1 MRHVLAASLGAALLL
16 PGPARPQERSLSLQ
30 EALELARTRAA
41 AVIAA
46 TGRVEEARARLFPAA
61 RRLRENPVVEVEGGR
76 RRAEETFTDYA
87 VALSQGFEP
96 ASRRRARLAGAEAAV
111 EIARAELDDTRRL
124 YLGEVARAFFR
135 AAAAVERLRIA
146 RLAAE
151 VGDDL
156 LATIERRAE
165 MGETTALELNRAR
178 TAAAR
183 ARAEREAAEAERLG
197 AGGALRALL
206 GLEPGDPLSPADALR
221 DLPPPDLD
229 ALLRAAA
236 ERPDLQAL
244 AAAVR
249 EAEAQVRLGKALAR
263 PDFAVRTGVEREEGA
278 DVVLAGVA
286 VALPLAQRGQEER
299 AVGAARAA
307 SLRAQLDAARRAA
320 ETEVRAAFASYE
332 AQRRAAEELA
342 RTALPAIDDNEALA
356 RRSFEVGEIDL
367 GELLL
372 VRREIL
378 ETRLAHLDLLLA
390 ARLAAVELET
400 AAGVVR

>member
-96 ASRRRARLAGAEAAV
+96 ASRRRARIAGAEAAV
-111 EIARAELDDTRRL
+111 ETARAELDDTRRL
-124 YLGEVARAFFR
+124 YLGEVARAFFH

-178 TAAAR
+178 TSAAR
-183 ARAEREAAEAERLG
+183 ARAEREAAAADRLA
-197 AGGALRALL
+197 AGGLGALL
-206 GLEPGDPLSPADALR
+206 GLGPSDPLSPVAELSM
-221 DLPPPDLD
+221 LPVYDLD

-244 AAAVR
+244 AAAER
-249 EAEAQVRLGKALAR
+249 EAEAQVRLGEALAR

-278 DVVLAGVA
+278 DIVLAGVA

-299 AVGAARAA
+299 AVGTARAA
-307 SLRAQLDAARRAA
+307 FLRAQLDAARRAA
-320 ETEVRAAFASYE
+320 ETEVRAAFAAYE
-332 AQRRAAEELA
+332 TQRRAAEELA
-342 RTALPAIDDNEALA
+342 RTALPAIDDNVALA

-390 ARLAAVELET
+390 ARLVGVELET